1 MQTTFNYTKYIDK
14 NPLQKLLIGNFFNAL
29 LGSLKNLKADRILDV
44 GCGEGVGLN
53 HLQSKNIGKYLEGI
67 DYSKEAL
74 ILAKKFYPSLKFRQ
88 GDIYKL
94 PYRENEF
101 DLIICSEV
109 LEHLDKPEKA
119 VGEMKRVTN
128 KFLLFSVPNE
138 PIFRAANFF
147 RGRYI
152 KNFGN
157 TPGHVNHWS
166 KSSFI
171 DFLRSQEIK
180 IISVKTPFPWL
191 LVLGSK

>member
-101 DLIICSEV
+101 DLVICSEV

-138 PIFRAANFF
+138 PIFRIANFL

-171 DFLRSQEIK
+171 DFLRSQGIK
-180 IISVKTPFPWL
+180 IISVKTPFPWI